1 MNSIP
6 DILFLLTRVGLG
18 GEATWKW
25 VGEKIDWGAVIKLA
39 AAQGVLAIA
48 WDGLQ
53 RLITNN
59 QIPANELPSRDILLR
74 WLANTDSVEKSYAKQ
89 KAVIR
94 KLATFYN
101 HNGFE
106 MMLLKGYGLS
116 LCYPTPEH
124 RSCGDIDIWLYGR
137 QQEADTLL
145 REKHGVKIDEDK
157 HHHTTFKVNGI
168 LVENHCNFLNIS
180 THNSNVE
187 FEQIL
192 RTLVDSE
199 PGETVEIDGESVAL
213 PSPNFNALFMLRHS
227 AGHFVTAET
236 VLRHFCDWAVFV
248 SRYGD
253 EVDWARINKIAKRF
267 NLDRFLAISNRI
279 CVEYLGIDASKFG
292 GIVSNETALTQR
304 VLADIIEPEFT
315 RESPSGNVLRVVAFR
330 ARRWWAKRWKHRLVY
345 NDSLV
350 GIFFKRIIGYAT
362 NPKSIWH

>member
-18 GEATWKW
+18 GEAAWKW

-53 RLITNN
+53 RLIAND

-74 WLANTDSVEKSYAKQ
+74 WVANIDSIEKSYAKQ
-89 KAVIR
+89 KAAIR

-101 HNGFE
+101 RNGFE

-124 RSCGDIDIWLYGR
+124 RPCGDIDIWLYGR

-145 REKHGVKIDEDK
+145 SQKHGVKINEDK
-157 HHHTTFKVNGI
+157 HHHTTFTVNGI
-168 LVENHCNFLNIS
+168 LVENHYNFLNINS
-180 THNSNVE
+180 HNSNME

-192 RTLVDSE
+192 RAVVDRE
-199 PGETVEIDGESVAL
+199 PSTKIDIDGESVAL
-213 PSPNFNALFMLRHS
+213 PSPNFNALFLLRHS

-236 VLRHFCDWAVFV
+236 VLRHLCDWAVFV
-248 SRYGD
+248 SRYGN
-253 EVDWARINKIAKRF
+253 EVDWVRINEIAKRF

-279 CVEYLGIDASKFG
+279 CVEYLGIDAAKFG
-292 GIVSNETALTQR
+292 GIVSDETAITQR

-350 GIFFKRIIGYAT
+350 GIFFKRIVGYAT
-362 NPKSIWH
+362 NPKSIWK